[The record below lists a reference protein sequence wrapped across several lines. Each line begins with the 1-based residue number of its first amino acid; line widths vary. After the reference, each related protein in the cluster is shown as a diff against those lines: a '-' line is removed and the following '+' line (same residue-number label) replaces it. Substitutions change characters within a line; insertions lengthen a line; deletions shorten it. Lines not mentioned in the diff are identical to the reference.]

1 MEKTNIDIDY
11 VATLARLEISALA
24 VPDVEEKSGYRGE
37 IESLA
42 RSAGAEITYVTENL
56 AVTLGESVLTLY
68 APLGDGDAN
77 EEGLF
82 VLGTCGEFDVLIT
95 GDANEHVEQRL
106 VKYGNLP
113 QVELLVA
120 GHHGSKAATSDV
132 LLDAITPETVV
143 ISSGWNN
150 YGHPAPETLARLA
163 AREIEIYRTD
173 WMGDVS
179 VRVRADAALEL
190 PETEPCTC
198 P

>member
-1 MEKTNIDIDY
+1 M
-11 VATLARLEISALA
+11 
-24 VPDVEEKSGYRGE
+24 
-37 IESLA
+37 
-42 RSAGAEITYVTENL
+42 
-56 AVTLGESVLTLY
+56 
-68 APLGDGDAN
+68 
-77 EEGLF
+77 
-82 VLGTCGEFDVLIT
+82 LIT

-150 YGHPAPETLARLA
+150 YGHPALETLARLA
-163 AREIEIYRTD
+163 ARETEIYRTD

-179 VRVRADAALEL
+179 VRVRGEAALEI
-190 PETEPCTC
+190 PEKET
-198 P
+198 